1 MDPITL
7 PDRRTPGCPFD
18 PPPELAGLPG
28 PLTRMAFPD
37 GHVGWLVTGHEV
49 ARAVLSDPRFSIRSE
64 LRHSALPR
72 PNVTPGGPGGAAPG
86 WFAGMDRPDHTR
98 YRRLLT
104 GHFTVHRMR
113 GLEARIAEITAER
126 LDAMASDGPPADLV
140 TAYALPIPSLVICEL
155 LGVPYADHA
164 FFQRRTEIVVDVDS
178 PTEQA
183 AGAVREL
190 AGYLHD
196 LVRGK
201 RAEPTADLLGDLLTG
216 TDLTDAELTNIAMLL
231 LVAGHE
237 TTANM
242 LALGT
247 YALLRHPEQLD
258 AFRADAALT
267 DSAVEE
273 LLRCLSILHLGA
285 PNRAAL
291 EDVEL
296 AGQLVRAGET
306 VVLALPAVN
315 RDPARFVDPD
325 ALRLDRDARQHLA
338 FGFGVHQCLGQQLAR
353 IEMRIGFRALF
364 ERFPTLRLAVPADE
378 VPMRDSAI
386 VYGVRRLPVAW

>member
-1 MDPITL
+1 MDPIAL
-7 PDRRTPGCPFD
+7 PARRTPGRPFD
-18 PPPELAGLPG
+18 PPPDLAALPG
-28 PLTRMAFPD
+28 PLTRLAFPD
-37 GHVGWLVTGHEV
+37 GHVGWLVTGHGT

-64 LRHSALPR
+64 LKHSALSR
-72 PNVTPGGPGGAAPG
+72 PNVGPDGRGAPAPG

-104 GHFTVHRMR
+104 GRFTVHRMR
-113 GLEARIAEITAER
+113 ALEPRIAEIAAER
-126 LDAMASDGPPADLV
+126 LDAMASHGPPVDLV
-140 TAYALPIPSLVICEL
+140 AAFALPIPSLVICEL

-164 FFQRRTEIVVDVDS
+164 FFERQTAVVVDLDS
-178 PTEQA
+178 STEQA
-183 AGAVREL
+183 TTAVREL

-196 LVRGK
+196 LVVRK
-201 RAEPTADLLGDLLTG
+201 RAEPTDDLLGGLLTD
-216 TDLTDAELTNIAMLL
+216 TDLTDAELTNIALLL

-247 YALLRHPEQLD
+247 FALLEHPEQLA
-258 AFRADAALT
+258 AFRADPALT

-273 LLRCLSILHLGA
+273 LLRYLSILHLGA

-296 AGQLVRAGET
+296 GGQLVRAGET
-306 VVLALPAVN
+306 VVLGLPAVN
-315 RDPARFVDPD
+315 RDPTRFADPD
-325 ALRLDRDARQHLA
+325 ALRLDRAAHQHLA
-338 FGFGVHQCLGQQLAR
+338 FGFGIHQCLGQQLAR
-353 IEMRIGFRALF
+353 IEMRIALRALVD
-364 ERFPTLRLAVPADE
+364 RFPTLRLAVPAGE
-378 VPMRDSAI
+378 VPLKDSAV